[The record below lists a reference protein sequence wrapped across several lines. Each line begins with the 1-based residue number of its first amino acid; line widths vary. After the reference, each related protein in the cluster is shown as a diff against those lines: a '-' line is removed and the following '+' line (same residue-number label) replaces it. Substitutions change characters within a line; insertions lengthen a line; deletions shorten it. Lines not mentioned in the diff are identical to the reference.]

1 MRKTI
6 LILVIPV
13 SLWACS
19 NSGYNNLDDAIE
31 GESCE
36 VEYHG
41 EEKWFATDEVHCA
54 DGTVI
59 SWHANEGDRNMYADF
74 VEGFLDITPNEQG
87 PRYNIYRD

>member
-1 MRKTI
+1 MRKLAATI
-6 LILVIPV
+6 VLAFALV
-13 SLWACS
+13 AC
-19 NSGYNNLDDAIE
+19 GGVYTDLDDAID

-59 SWHANEGDRNMYADF
+59 SWHANKGDRNMYADF